1 MFTGIIE
8 TLADI
13 TEIGHQGTN
22 LTVWFSSPVSDQLT
36 IDQSVSHNG
45 ICLTIDALRP
55 GAHRITAVQETI
67 QKTTL
72 GQWQPGKKVNI
83 ERCLQ
88 VGGRLDG
95 HIVQGHVDSTATCIS
110 KTDQQGSWLFRF
122 TIPAPFAS
130 LIVEKGSIALNGT
143 SLTIFDVDTQ
153 AFSVA
158 IIPYTYDNTTIHA
171 IEPGDAVNIEY
182 DLMGKY
188 VQRIH
193 QLNAG

>member
-1 MFTGIIE
+1 M
-8 TLADI
+8 
-13 TEIGHQGTN
+13 
-22 LTVWFSSPVSDQLT
+22 
-36 IDQSVSHNG
+36 SHNG

-110 KTDQQGSWLFRF
+110 KTDQQGSWLYRF